1 MCHWSPKRRKGKD
14 YHVKKKKIDLLAN
27 NILNLAT
34 DISIELRSLAN
45 PNRTNEK
52 NKTHTHHNQ
61 TAEKSKKEK
70 FESSQIKTF
79 HTEGT
84 SLQRLCISHQ
94 KRWKQGEMG
103 QHFYSVERKE

>member
-1 MCHWSPKRRKGKD
+1 MQGHIKRSNICVTGVPKGEKEKISTL
-14 YHVKKKKIDLLAN
+14 KKKKIDLLAN

-52 NKTHTHHNQ
+52 NKTHAHHNQ

-70 FESSQIKTF
+70 FESTQIKTF
-79 HTEGT
+79 HIEGT

-94 KRWKQGEMG
+94 K
-103 QHFYSVERKE
+103 

>member
-1 MCHWSPKRRKGKD
+1 MSLESQKEKGKD

-52 NKTHTHHNQ
+52 NKAHAHHNQ
-61 TAEKSKKEK
+61 TAKKN
-70 FESSQIKTF
+70 
-79 HTEGT
+79 
-84 SLQRLCISHQ
+84 QRKI
-94 KRWKQGEMG
+94 
-103 QHFYSVERKE
+103 